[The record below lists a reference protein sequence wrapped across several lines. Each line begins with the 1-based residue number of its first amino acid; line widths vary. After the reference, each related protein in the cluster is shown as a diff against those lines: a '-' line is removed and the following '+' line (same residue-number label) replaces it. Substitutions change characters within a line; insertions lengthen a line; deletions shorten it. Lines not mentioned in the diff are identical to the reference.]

1 MDEAQT
7 QDEVA
12 TTPRSTPAAGSKLVY
27 LETFGCQMNK
37 LDSELAL
44 QALAG
49 AGFRPTETMAEA
61 DLVLFNTCSVR
72 EHAEDKVDSR
82 LGLLRIKKNKKE
94 GAVVA
99 LMGCMAQREG
109 RQLLDRQPIVDL
121 VVGTKEFLELPRLVE
136 ETRTTR
142 RRRVADD
149 LDREF
154 TEYARDPRFRT
165 DPHRAYVSIMRGCDL
180 NCTYCIVPT
189 TRGIEESRGLAEIVQ
204 ECRGLAQDGV
214 KEVTLL
220 GQTVNSWGKQLPG
233 APDLADLLA
242 ALDEIPGLLRV
253 RFITSHPIFFRND
266 FWNRVKGLRTFCP
279 YVHVPAQHG
288 NDRVLKRMHRLYTV
302 EKYLDMVAEARAAI
316 PHVALAS
323 DWIVGFP
330 GETEAEFLESL
341 ALLERVRF
349 ATSYVF
355 KYSPRPGTPAT
366 RLEDDVPEAEKDR
379 RCTTLVRAQERIS
392 LAQNKAAI
400 GTIQEVLVEGVS
412 KKNERKLSG
421 RSRDNRICVF
431 EGPPRFEGEVVP
443 VRVLD
448 ATAHTLYGELAT
460 AKPAGRPLPLVL

>member
-1 MDEAQT
+1 MDEAET
-7 QDEVA
+7 QNDVLTA
-12 TTPRSTPAAGSKLVY
+12 PRPLPVGGQKLVF

-49 AGFRPTETMAEA
+49 QGYAPTDKMSEA

-82 LGLLRIKKNKKE
+82 LGLLKIRKNKKD

-109 RQLLDRQPIVDL
+109 RKLLDRQPIVDL

-165 DPHRAYVSIMRGCDL
+165 DSHRAYVSIMRGCDL

-189 TRGIEESRGLAEIVQ
+189 TRGTEESRAMDEIVR
-204 ECRGLAQDGV
+204 EARGLADDGV
-214 KEVTLL
+214 KEITLL

-233 APDLADLLA
+233 SPDLADLLA
-242 ALDEIPGLLRV
+242 KLDEIEGLLRV
-253 RFITSHPIFFRND
+253 RFITSHPNFFRND

-279 YVHVPAQHG
+279 YIHVPAQHG
-288 NDRVLKRMHRLYTV
+288 DDRILKRMHRLYTV
-302 EKYLDMVAEARAAI
+302 DRYLEMVAEARAAI
-316 PHVALAS
+316 PGIALAS

-330 GETEAEFLESL
+330 GETEAEFETSL
-341 ALLERVRF
+341 ALLERVQFQTSF
-349 ATSYVF
+349 AF

-366 RLEDDVPEAEKDR
+366 RLEDDVPEADKNR
-379 RCTTLVRAQERIS
+379 RCTALVQAQEKVS
-392 LAQNKAAI
+392 LAQNKATV
-400 GTIQEVLVEGVS
+400 GQLLEVLVEGVS
-412 KKNERKLSG
+412 KRNETKLSG
-421 RSRDNRICVF
+421 RTRDNRICIF
-431 EGPPRFEGEVVP
+431 TGPSHLDGKLVGI
-443 VRVLD
+443 RVLD
-448 ATAHTLYGELAT
+448 ATAHTLYGALVE
-460 AKPAGRPLPLVL
+460 GRALPIVGS

>member
-1 MDEAQT
+1 MDETQV
-7 QDEVA
+7 QDEIA
-12 TTPRSTPAAGSKLVY
+12 RPRPTTGAGSKRVY

-44 QALAG
+44 QALAS
-49 AGFRPTETMAEA
+49 AGYSPTDTMGEA

-82 LGLLRIKKNKKE
+82 LGLLGIKKNRKP

-109 RQLLDRQPIVDL
+109 RKLLARQPAVDL

-136 ETRTTR
+136 ETRTSGKR
-142 RRRVADD
+142 RCADD

-189 TRGIEESRGLAEIVQ
+189 TRGKEESRALAEIVR
-204 ECRGLAQDGV
+204 ECRDLAQDGV

-233 APDLADLLA
+233 SPDLADLLA
-242 ALDEIPGLLRV
+242 HLDEIPGLMRV
-253 RFITSHPIFFRND
+253 RFITSHPNFFRND
-266 FWNRVKGLRTFCP
+266 FWKRVRGLRTFCP
-279 YVHVPAQHG
+279 YIHVPAQHG

-302 EKYLDMVAEARAAI
+302 ERYLDMVAAAREAI
-316 PHVALAS
+316 PGIALAS

-330 GETEAEFLESL
+330 GETEAEHEESL

-379 RCTTLVRAQERIS
+379 RCTRLVRAQEKIS
-392 LAQNKAAI
+392 LELNKAAI
-400 GTIQEVLVEGVS
+400 GEELEVLVEGVS
-412 KKNERKLSG
+412 KKNETKLAG
-421 RSRDNRICVF
+421 RSKDNRICVF
-431 EGPPRFEGEVVP
+431 TGSPELEGRL
-443 VRVLD
+443 VRVKVRD
-448 ATAHTLYGELAT
+448 ATAHTLYCELAT
-460 AKPAGRPLPLVL
+460 RGRMLPLIP